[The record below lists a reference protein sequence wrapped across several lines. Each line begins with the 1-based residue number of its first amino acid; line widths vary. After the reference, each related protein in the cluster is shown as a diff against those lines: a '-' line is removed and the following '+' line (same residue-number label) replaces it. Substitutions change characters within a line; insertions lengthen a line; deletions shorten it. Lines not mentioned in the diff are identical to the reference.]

1 MFNQDKM
8 KNSVSD
14 FLKLYDSRVVRSN
27 HGGMGI
33 NHSWALWF
41 IVSTLKP
48 KIIIESGVWR
58 GHSTWIIEKASPTSK
73 IYSFDLD
80 FSKLEYRSPNAQY
93 FEKDFSEFDWSK
105 IDLSDSLCFFD
116 DHQNSLERAKL
127 AKWFGIKRV
136 ILEDNWPVGQGD
148 SYSLK
153 HMKEMAGMPRMQ
165 MSDNSRGSIFRRSK
179 IAFIEYFLKVI
190 YLNQTLIR
198 KPNSYD
204 YANFLKNIELDYEMP
219 PLFLNEKTQWNC
231 EYTGFYET
239 KLPLLNRSPGP
250 EYNYDYSFFTYIEL
264 K

>member
-1 MFNQDKM
+1 MFNEKDM
-8 KNSVSD
+8 KDSLSD
-14 FLKLYDSRVVRSN
+14 FLKLYESRPVRPN

-41 IVSTLKP
+41 IVSSLKP

-58 GHSTWIIEKASPTSK
+58 GHSTWIIEKACPVSK

-93 FEKDFSEFDWSK
+93 FENDFSEFDWSK
-105 IDLSDSLCFFD
+105 IDVSNSLCLFD
-116 DHQNSLERAKL
+116 DHQNSLERAKT
-127 AKWFGIKRV
+127 AKWFGFKRM
-136 ILEDNWPVGQGD
+136 IFEDNWPVGQGD

-153 HMKEMAGMPRMQ
+153 HMKEKVGMPRMQ

-179 IAFIEYFLKVI
+179 TALIEYFLQFI

-204 YANFLKNIELDYEMP
+204 FANFLKNIEFEYEVP
-219 PLFLNEKTQWNC
+219 PLYLNEKSQWGNK
-231 EYTGFYET
+231 YTDKYKA
-239 KLPLLNRSPGP
+239 KLPLLKLSPAP
-250 EYNYDYSFFTYIEL
+250 DYNYDYSFITYIEL